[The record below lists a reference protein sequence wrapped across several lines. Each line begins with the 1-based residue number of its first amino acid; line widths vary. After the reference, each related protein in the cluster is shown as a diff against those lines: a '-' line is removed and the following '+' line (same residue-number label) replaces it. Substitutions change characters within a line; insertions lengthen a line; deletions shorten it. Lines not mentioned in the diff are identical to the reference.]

1 MTKTN
6 RRSDDPT
13 TASALA
19 AHYYVSTEIFQRE
32 IEAIFFRSWQFA
44 GYTFDIKAPGDF
56 FTSTIFDQSIVV
68 VRDRAGEIG
77 AFHNVCAHRGHELVS
92 GRGNALILTCPY
104 HAWSYDLGGKLRA
117 AGNAE
122 NVAGFDVAEFSLAS
136 IRVETLGPLVF
147 VNLDSKAEPLDSA
160 CGDLLREFRATIPH
174 FDDLRLY
181 RRSEIP
187 VAANWKVIIENGHEC
202 YHCPNV
208 HAEFFGADE
217 RPSFES
223 SDHRRYSTHII
234 RGDSEI
240 RLPYDFGSQE
250 PIEDL
255 FFWIMW
261 PNTMFVTRPGES
273 NFQVFQIVPTGPE
286 GSCEILDDLSV
297 RIPPRETERA
307 MFDGFR
313 DLLNPQD
320 VAVCESVQR
329 GLRSRWFRPGRLM
342 VDTPRSWRSEQS
354 IHHFNQQV
362 LAALDEAN
370 PI

>member
-1 MTKTN
+1 MTKIN
-6 RRSDDPT
+6 HRPDDPT

-19 AHYYVSTEIFQRE
+19 AHYYVSTEIFQCE
-32 IEAIFFRSWQFA
+32 IEAIFFAA
-44 GYTFDIKAPGDF
+44 GSSLATPGDF

-68 VRDRAGEIG
+68 GRDRAGEIG

-122 NVAGFDVAEFSLAS
+122 NVAGFDVAEFALAS

-160 CGDLLREFRATIPH
+160 CRDLLREFRATIPH

-208 HAEFFGADE
+208 HTEFFGADE

-240 RLPYDFGSQE
+240 RLPCDFSSQADRRLVLLDHVAE
-250 PIEDL
+250 HDVCYPAGRKQFPGL
-255 FFWIMW
+255 
-261 PNTMFVTRPGES
+261 PNYADES
-273 NFQVFQIVPTGPE
+273 RRV
-286 GSCEILDDLSV
+286 V
-297 RIPPRETERA
+297 R
-307 MFDGFR
+307 
-313 DLLNPQD
+313 N
-320 VAVCESVQR
+320 
-329 GLRSRWFRPGRLM
+329 SR
-342 VDTPRSWRSEQS
+342 
-354 IHHFNQQV
+354 
-362 LAALDEAN
+362 
-370 PI
+370 

>member
-1 MTKTN
+1 MTKIN
-6 RRSDDPT
+6 RRPDDPT

-19 AHYYVSTEIFQRE
+19 AHYYVSTEIFQCE

-160 CGDLLREFRATIPH
+160 YCDLLREFRATIPD

-217 RPSFES
+217 RPQL
-223 SDHRRYSTHII
+223 RII
-234 RGDSEI
+234 RS
-240 RLPYDFGSQE
+240 PA
-250 PIEDL
+250 L
-255 FFWIMW
+255 F
-261 PNTMFVTRPGES
+261 
-273 NFQVFQIVPTGPE
+273 
-286 GSCEILDDLSV
+286 DAYH
-297 RIPPRETERA
+297 PRRQ
-307 MFDGFR
+307 R
-313 DLLNPQD
+313 DQ
-320 VAVCESVQR
+320 
-329 GLRSRWFRPGRLM
+329 
-342 VDTPRSWRSEQS
+342 
-354 IHHFNQQV
+354 
-362 LAALDEAN
+362 AALRFQLARTDRRLVLLDHVAEHDVCYPAGRKQLPGLPN
-370 PI
+370 RADGSRRVVRNSR